1 MSWDTDHIPKLPDRH
16 RSQQEGGIEAWLMS
30 YADMITLLM
39 CFFIIFVSVS
49 EPKRDKFSEI
59 TEGLVNRF
67 GTVDTTTPLKGVFEN
82 MQKAIENRQLLRDV
96 SIERTESGVAMEVAS
111 RVLFQPSSSELDQAN
126 KPVLDDLVN
135 SLKAVDFLDYRVI
148 VEGHTS
154 DEAPNEHSVYVSN
167 WELSAARSARVVR
180 YFIEQGIIS
189 DRLRAVAYAET
200 RPKVP
205 NRGVGNEP
213 IIENRE
219 QNQRIVI
226 KLERVL

>member
-1 MSWDTDHIPKLPDRH
+1 MSYETDHIPKIAERH
-16 RSQQEGGIEAWLMS
+16 RAQQEGGVDAWLMS

-67 GTVDTTTPLKGVFEN
+67 GTVDTTTPLKGVFES

-96 SIERTESGVAMEVAS
+96 AIERTESGVAMEISS
-111 RVLFQPSSSELDQAN
+111 RTFFEPSSAELTAAN
-126 KPVLDDLVN
+126 EAILMDLVT
-135 SLKAVDFLDYRVI
+135 SLKSVDFMEYRVI
-148 VEGHTS
+148 IEGHTS
-154 DEAPNEHSVYVSN
+154 DEAVNASSSFVSN
-167 WELSAARSARVVR
+167 WELSGMRATRLVR
-180 YFIEQGIIS
+180 YLIDNGIKAE
-189 DRLRAVAYAET
+189 RLRAVAYADT

-205 NRGVGNEP
+205 NRGVGDEP

-219 QNQRIVI
+219 KNQRMVI
-226 KLERVL
+226 KLERAL